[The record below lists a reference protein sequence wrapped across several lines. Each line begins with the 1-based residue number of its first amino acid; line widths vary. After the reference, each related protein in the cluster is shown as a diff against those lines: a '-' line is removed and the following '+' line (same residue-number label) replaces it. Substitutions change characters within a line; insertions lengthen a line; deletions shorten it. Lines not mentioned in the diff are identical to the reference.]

1 MTDITTSQEDREA
14 FERLCWTLRQ
24 FVKLVPAMDECRLQ
38 LNVGSQSFFVGIE
51 SLPEDEAAL
60 FAGNFVHALATM
72 FQQAALSHARSVA
85 PGGLTDEQIESVW
98 DKLLRTHGQHSREGR
113 IAIARAILAATP
125 TTVHPTPAIPKGV
138 DAGKPGYLHALI
150 DHLLMPPA
158 AMTESHLRKLHNE
171 VAEMLNLFSKH
182 LTRSGPSAIPAQ
194 QEKGNPGVPLAAPRS
209 PKTIERIGLMRAALR
224 DIAEGGDLLSPI
236 ARAALNKD
244 DELQEAAHGVTGQVK
259 GGGDA

>member
-85 PGGLTDEQIESVW
+85 PGGLTDERILHLW
-98 DKLLRTHGQHSREGR
+98 DTHVAYETNPNRPKQPPLDDKDKVTF
-113 IAIARAILAATP
+113 ARAVLLAATP
-125 TTVHPTPAIPKGV
+125 TTVHPTPADG
-138 DAGKPGYLHALI
+138 G
-150 DHLLMPPA
+150 
-158 AMTESHLRKLHNE
+158 
-171 VAEMLNLFSKH
+171 
-182 LTRSGPSAIPAQ
+182 
-194 QEKGNPGVPLAAPRS
+194 
-209 PKTIERIGLMRAALR
+209 R
-224 DIAEGGDLLSPI
+224 DE
-236 ARAALNKD
+236 N
-244 DELQEAAHGVTGQVK
+244 
-259 GGGDA
+259 